1 LAGPIALLALT
12 GSLAPVLIGMAVLA
26 GLLIASEAFARRTL
40 GNEMVC
46 SVLAVGTCLVV
57 TQVTFPRLLAIFLIE
72 LWMTL
77 LVLAA
82 LQAASVRAQCDRRK
96 TDSA

>member
-1 LAGPIALLALT
+1 
-12 GSLAPVLIGMAVLA
+12 
-26 GLLIASEAFARRTL
+26 
-40 GNEMVC
+40 
-46 SVLAVGTCLVV
+46 VLAVGTCLVV